1 MTETASRSDKGV
13 GLGLLFGLLGLGG
26 AIGMLVFAT
35 DQLVAGWSFALA
47 MVAGALAVAAIHL
60 YWS

>member
-13 GLGLLFGLLGLGG
+13 GLGILFGLLGVGG
-26 AIGMLVFAT
+26 AVGMLVFAS
-35 DQLVAGWSFALA
+35 DHLIAGWSFALA
-47 MVAGALAVAAIHL
+47 MVAGALAIAAIHL